1 MWYDL
6 GQHDYAL
13 YASAQQKHLQM
24 RDDGHKTRVKIRGHG
39 ARERF
44 VVQIWSAT

>member
-13 YASAQQKHLQM
+13 YAPALQKHLQM
-24 RDDGHKTRVKIRGHG
+24 RDDGHKTRVRSRG
-39 ARERF
+39 ERF
-44 VVQIWSAT
+44 VVQIWEDTP